1 MSAPWNWIL
10 RRLAVVLAITA
21 AVGLGLFG
29 AARVLFPHAKSVETA
44 DSAKAKLPFYE
55 PSRAEWASLTI
66 EPVSER
72 VFRTE
77 HITEG
82 KIAVNEDSSTPI
94 FSPYAGRVIRL
105 LVKPGEKVE
114 QGQPLFIVEAT
125 DTVQGLNDF
134 ITALSALNSARSKL
148 KLAEI
153 VEKRQNDLYQ
163 GKAVP
168 LKDWQQAQNDLT
180 TAQNDMRSAET
191 ALEAAHNRL
200 RILGR
205 SEEQITSFEQT
216 RQISADTPIYSPLAG
231 TVVQRKV
238 GPGQF
243 VNSGAS
249 DPVFVIGDLSTL
261 WLLAFVRESEAS
273 DIRVGQEI
281 AFSLLALP
289 GSQYKARIDY
299 VAPAID
305 PATRRLLVRA
315 TIDNKDGLFK
325 PEMFANVT
333 IFTGGDHP
341 SVAVPKKAL
350 IYEGQ
355 HVRLWVAHDKTIELR
370 DIETGLSNGDFV
382 EARTNLKPGEKI
394 VTRGSLFIDRA
405 ASGT

>member
-29 AARVLFPHAKSVETA
+29 AARVPFPHAKSVETA

-72 VFRTE
+72 VFRAE

-105 LVKPGEKVE
+105 LVKPGEKVK

>member
-1 MSAPWNWIL
+1 MTAPWNWIL
-10 RRLAVVLAITA
+10 RRLAVVAITA
-21 AVGLGLFG
+21 ALGLGLFG
-29 AARVLFPHAKSVETA
+29 TARVLFPHAKSVETA

-105 LVKPGEKVE
+105 LVKPGDKVE
-114 QGQPLFIVEAT
+114 RGQPLFIVEAT

-243 VNSGAS
+243 INSAAS

-273 DIRVGQEI
+273 DVRVGQEI

-341 SVAVPKKAL
+341 SVAVPKRAL

-355 HVRLWVAHDKTIELR
+355 RVRLWVAHDDKSIELR
-370 DIETGLSNGDFV
+370 DIETGLTNGDFV